1 MSGTTCGRDPE
12 LLAAMAAG
20 ELPDELRRHAVECAE
35 CAETL
40 LVATFLRREAAAA
53 PARPLP
59 DPAYLWWR
67 ARLERRSVAAE
78 RATRLITIIQRAS
91 LVAAGLLAVPLAR
104 WGWPHLQ
111 RWLGAFDIRALAP
124 ALPAE
129 AGNPVLVIAISAALL
144 GVLALLDLH
153 ADWSRD

>member
-1 MSGTTCGRDPE
+1 MSGTTCGREPE
-12 LLAAMAAG
+12 LLTAMAAG
-20 ELPDELRRHAVECAE
+20 ELPEALRHHAVNCAE

-40 LVATFLRREAAAA
+40 LVATFLRREAAAG
-53 PARPLP
+53 PPRPLP

-67 ARLERRSVAAE
+67 ASLEQRSAVAE

-91 LVAAGLLAVPLAR
+91 LVAAVLLAVPLAR
-104 WGWPHLQ
+104 WGWPHVRQ
-111 RWLGAFDIRALAP
+111 WLGVLDIRALAP
-124 ALPAE
+124 TLPAE

-153 ADWSRD
+153 ADWTRD

>member
-1 MSGTTCGRDPE
+1 MSGTTCGREPE
-12 LLAAMAAG
+12 LLAAIAAG
-20 ELPDELRRHAVECAE
+20 ELPDELRQHAAECAA

-40 LVATFLRREAAAA
+40 IVATFLRREAAAV

-67 ARLERRSVAAE
+67 ASLEQRSAVAE

-91 LVAAGLLAVPLAR
+91 IVAAVLLMVPLTR
-104 WGWPHLQ
+104 WGWPHVRQ
-111 RWLGAFDIRALAP
+111 WLGALDVRALAP

-129 AGNPVLVIAISAALL
+129 AGNPALVIAISATLL
-144 GVLALLDLH
+144 AVLALLDLR
-153 ADWSRD
+153 ADWNRD